1 MAISGNGTQAN
12 PYIVDNWADFLS
24 LITIEGG
31 IYIKWADNGSKVL
44 TDTIVI
50 SSPLNIATSY
60 SARDH
65 LHVDFNGWTFKD
77 VRVTIPY
84 SYNTETTCSNEYA
97 AVDGYNLTVDYMEW
111 SDPRM
116 LLGGTANLYN
126 VFIDNLKIGSLPD
139 DDTWWANGNTNQT
152 GIFNDTTLWNCIIY
166 THSKNASVIIPRGVF
181 HFCEIHVDYKYTLD
195 NAITPINALFLRG
208 SDFRYCYIG
217 GKIDVASGTGSFDIV
232 RAKDN
237 YELTR
242 DGITSEG
249 SIIDFDTNVSEDCS
263 VYESHI
269 RTWAVNY
276 DDKTFFVTNHGN
288 NYTNYNASIHDLA
301 KGLLSDLRNSDE
313 LIREGFAF
321 VEDDYVRY
329 PQYASDNYTKDW
341 TFRKNVNVNTGIPFL
356 PFWKYPTYEPPT
368 PPEGSEVYEN
378 PYLTVYDMET
388 KQDNFDN
395 HGLAILC
402 PTSGRVV
409 EELNGEYSLS
419 FTHPRDTDNKWQYVL
434 EMNVVKA
441 LGQLFVIQKVD
452 EVQSGGSGYVT
463 AYAEHITYT
472 LNDKWIFP
480 PVTIAGYNGQTLI
493 DSIMQQATDLDY
505 DWQTTY
511 DFDVTTDLN
520 APVGFRDWYE
530 MSEGVTPYEML
541 IGGSGFVAKIG
552 GELYRDNFHMS
563 INSRMEGARDNA
575 FELAIGYNL
584 TGIKRTVDLTTFCTY
599 LRGYD
604 VTDGTYDNWFAVG
617 WDPST
622 LPRPYPRE
630 VVRST
635 NFYYEHPEYA
645 EEGQLDR
652 DTMLFFN
659 QNCAPLVSYELNVVD
674 LRRNPDYK
682 MFSNNYRFKVGDK
695 GKVWDERLQAWL
707 ELEITRTEHD
717 IITGDCVKVVIGT
730 QRSFT
735 RPVGYQPV
743 ISRGIIIPAAEKV
756 LEGLVPLYF
765 NSAADKLI
773 DWTIYGAEGGV
784 GNTEYGSNLFD
795 FERWYAGTRGVNN
808 GYISWDRNNQAFTLR
823 ASSDN
828 CFTFPYA
835 TDYDYYY
842 AYKIPVEANTTYELS
857 WSSDNNNEG
866 HVFIIRNGNALDSA
880 WGDNSN
886 GKAFTF
892 ETNSDTTEI
901 TFRFGVENAGESITY
916 SNIKLRK
923 VTTII
928 PVIVSQSEPVYY
940 ATGNGDRYATS
951 EGAYRLDDDVQTQTV
966 SIPVDHP
973 LEEGESISLEDTGI
987 DIPTYIGSNTLD
999 IDTAIKPRVKI
1010 TYKEG

>member
-1 MAISGNGTQAN
+1 MAITGTGTQAD
-12 PYIVDNWADFLS
+12 PIIVNNWTDFLTA
-24 LITIEGG
+24 LGTNNA
-31 IYIKWADNGSKVL
+31 YIKWADSGSKVL
-44 TDTIVI
+44 SETIT
-50 SSPLNIATSY
+50 IASEIIVKAK
-60 SARDH
+60 S
-65 LHVDFNGWTFKD
+65 VDFNGWTLESVYITKQY
-77 VRVTIPY
+77 T
-84 SYNTETTCSNEYA
+84 SNDTGIFIVQAYTGITA
-97 AVDGYNLTVDYMEW
+97 YNLTVGYLDIN
-111 SDPRM
+111 DPRHEVF
-116 LLGGTANLYN
+116 GGGGATLYN
-126 VFIDNLKIGSLPD
+126 VFFDNIKVADIPD
-139 DDTWWANGNTNQT
+139 SETWWTNGQSSTFGGPQDGLFSSCT
-152 GIFNDTTLWNCIIY
+152 MYNCILY
-166 THSKNASVIIPRGVF
+166 LHSQNASIIFPKGSYYW
-181 HFCEIHVDYKYTLD
+181 CEIYADYKYTLSS
-195 NAITPINALFLRG
+195 AIQPVHGLFIRG
-208 SDFRYCYIG
+208 TRYIQSYVG
-217 GKIDVASGTGSFDIV
+217 GKVDVSGGSGSFDIV
-232 RAKDN
+232 RAADN
-237 YELTR
+237 SELSKAGVWAYYSILNIETR
-242 DGITSEG
+242 
-249 SIIDFDTNVSEDCS
+249 VSENCAVS
-263 VYESHI
+263 CSHI
-269 RTWAVNY
+269 RTF
-276 DDKTFFVTNHGN
+276 DITGTGKTFFVTNNGN
-288 NYTNYNASIHDLA
+288 NYNAYNTTITELA

-313 LIREGFAF
+313 LTIEGFIF
-321 VEDDYVRY
+321 MEDDETRY
-329 PQYASDNYTKDW
+329 PQYASDNSTKDW
-341 TFRKNVNVNTGIPFL
+341 TFRKSVNVNTGIPFL

-368 PPEGSEVYEN
+368 PTGGEVYEN

-402 PTSGRVV
+402 PTSGRIV

-452 EVQSGGSGYVT
+452 ETQSGGSGYVS

-493 DSIMQQATDLDY
+493 DSIMEQATDLGY

-511 DFDVTTDLN
+511 DFDVTTNLN
-520 APVGFRDWYE
+520 APEGFRDWYE

-541 IGGSGFVAKIG
+541 IGGNGFVAKLG

-604 VTDGTYDNWFAVG
+604 VTDGTYDNWFAIG

-635 NFYYEHPEYA
+635 NFFYEHPEYA
-645 EEGQLDR
+645 ESGQLER
-652 DTMLFFN
+652 DTSLFFN

-695 GKVWDERLQAWL
+695 GRVWDERLQAWL

-735 RPVGYQPV
+735 RPVGHQPV

-773 DWTIYGAEGGV
+773 DWTIYGASGGV

-795 FERWYAGTRGVNN
+795 FESWYSGVYDVQNGT
-808 GYISWDRNNQAFTLR
+808 ISWNRDNQEFTLT
-823 ASSDN
+823 AAAQD
-828 CFTFPYA
+828 CYTYPYS
-835 TDYDYYY
+835 TDYMYDY
-842 AYKIPVEANTTYELS
+842 AYKIPVEASAKYELS
-857 WSSDNNNEG
+857 WSANNDNRGNVYIFRNGITSDNAW
-866 HVFIIRNGNALDSA
+866 ISNA
-880 WGDNSN
+880 N
-886 GKAFTF
+886 GKALVFD
-892 ETNSDTTEI
+892 TNADTTEI
-901 TFRFGVENAGESITY
+901 TLRFGVLNSGESVTY

-923 VTTII
+923 VTTTI
-928 PVIVSQSEPVYY
+928 PVIVSQGVPVYY
-940 ATGNGDRYATS
+940 ATGNGNRYATP
-951 EGAYRLDDDVQTQTV
+951 EGAYRLEDDMQTQTV
-966 SIPVDHP
+966 LIPVDHP
-973 LEEGESISLEDTGI
+973 LEEGESISLADTGI
-987 DIPTYIGSNTLD
+987 DIPTYIGDNTLD
-999 IDTAIKPRVKI
+999 VNTTIKPRVKI